1 MAAWAV
7 ARRVTSREVASGG
20 SEIGMTEAMSRRI
33 VPPEAG
39 PPSGSSATTTNNR
52 TRALLACG
60 MVAGPLFVAVAV
72 LQALTREGFDL
83 GRHPLSLLSLG
94 ELGWIQIANF
104 VVAGLLAVAF
114 AVGLRRVLHPGRG
127 ARWGPLLVGA
137 YGVGLVA
144 GGVFVADAGAGFPPD
159 APAAAPEQLSW
170 HGILHDAGHL
180 LAFLSLILACFV
192 LARRFAALGQRGW
205 ATYCLATGVAL
216 LGLMAWP
223 DRDTVVVQLAVAIVL
238 GWAWLSVLAA
248 RLLTR
253 VPEATSSIS
262 SSTAPAQGQPEQTG
276 TGTLDG

>member
-1 MAAWAV
+1 
-7 ARRVTSREVASGG
+7 
-20 SEIGMTEAMSRRI
+20 MTEAMNRGI
-33 VPPEAG
+33 VTPEAEA
-39 PPSGSSATTTNNR
+39 PSGSSATTITG
-52 TRALLACG
+52 TRALLSCG
-60 MVAGPLFVAVAV
+60 VVAGPLFVAVALV
-72 LQALTREGFDL
+72 QALTRDGFDL

-104 VVAGLLAVAF
+104 VVAGLLSVAF

-127 ARWGPLLVGA
+127 ARWGPLLIGL

-144 GGVFVADAGAGFPPD
+144 GGVFVADAGAGFPPG
-159 APAAAPEQLSW
+159 APAGAPEQLSW

-180 LAFLSLILACFV
+180 LAFLSLILSCLV

-223 DRDTVVVQLAVAIVL
+223 DRDTVLVQLAVAIVL
-238 GWAWLSVLAA
+238 GWAWLSALAA

-253 VPEATSSIS
+253 LPEATSSIDS
-262 SSTAPAQGQPEQTG
+262 SIASAQGQPDQTG
-276 TGTLDG
+276 TGTPDG